1 MAEIGLALAS
11 RAASTATDLMRS
23 SSFHDLSKWEEHDS
37 SARAEDPATTQGQ
50 VPKTPTRPPP
60 VRRMDSTRVLRELAP
75 TFVNEEGTAL
85 SVTGVAA
92 FSAVGVACCHAL
104 RLLIREALESW
115 LSYPRRGRSKDSW
128 RTFELYML
136 SLLHSGAWVA
146 FGLRRLLQRA
156 ERFEDTGGAVRALC
170 LSSGYHWYVLLSLK
184 SVWTVRRRLCR
195 HTHTRI
201 APAGLCVHPGCP
213 PRSHQLA

>member
-1 MAEIGLALAS
+1 MASDLGLALAS
-11 RAASTATDLMRS
+11 RAASLGSDLMRS
-23 SSFHDLSKWEEHDS
+23 SSFHDLSKWEEHDG
-37 SARAEDPATTQGQ
+37 SARSEEPAAQKEA
-50 VPKTPTRPPP
+50 PSTPTARPPP

-75 TFVNEEGTAL
+75 ALVNKEGTAL
-85 SVTGVAA
+85 SMTGVAA

-104 RLLIREALESW
+104 RLLIREALES
-115 LSYPRRGRSKDSW
+115 LLPYPRRGRSKESW

-156 ERFEDTGGAVRALC
+156 ERFEDTGGSVRALC

-184 SVWTVRRRLCR
+184 SVWT
-195 HTHTRI
+195 
-201 APAGLCVHPGCP
+201 HPLVTLQQIGELVGI
-213 PRSHQLA
+213 S